1 MLRLCGLRV
10 SFRIAALF
18 AMLVF
23 VPQLAWAESPKCE
36 RDKLAAKHPG
46 LVGKTIKIGTDGE
59 TPPYAMR
66 DPKDFNHLIGLDTE
80 LAEATFKCIG
90 VPIEFKLGAWS
101 GQLPAVANG
110 QTDTMWDTLY
120 YTPERA
126 KQMDFVIYQR
136 AATGGMVQK
145 GNPKHI
151 TSLNDVCGVRATA
164 GLGTVEEAQFRQLS
178 GKCVEAGKK
187 PIEIVTFPDV
197 PAGARLVMNDRAD
210 LLLINLGL
218 VDQFVADNPDKL
230 ERAFTIV
237 TNWKVGVGFNKS
249 NKELEQA
256 VADGLKALRA
266 DGTEKKIYDK
276 YHFEYS
282 LAMPIE
288 ILTQ

>member
-1 MLRLCGLRV
+1 MNWKLAYTLAVG
-10 SFRIAALF
+10 SFSLVCAAPG
-18 AMLVF
+18 AAV
-23 VPQLAWAESPKCE
+23 ADAPKCE
-36 RDKLAAKHPG
+36 PDKLAAKYPS
-46 LVGKTIKIGTDGE
+46 LVGKTIRIGTDGE

-90 VPIEFKLGAWS
+90 APIEFKFGSWS
-101 GQLPAVANG
+101 GQIPAVANG
-110 QTDTMWDTLY
+110 QTDAMWDTLY

-126 KQMDFVIYQR
+126 KQIDFVIYLR

-151 TSLNDVCGVRATA
+151 MSLDDICGVRATA

-178 GKCVEAGKK
+178 DKCVQNGKK
-187 PIEIVTFPDV
+187 RVEIVTFPDI

-230 ERAFTIV
+230 ERSFMIV
-237 TNWKVGVGFNKS
+237 TDWKVGVGFGKP
-249 NKELEQA
+249 NKELEHA
-256 VADGLKALRA
+256 VADGLAAIRA

-276 YHFEYS
+276 YHFDYS

-288 ILTQ
+288 TLTQ

>member
-1 MLRLCGLRV
+1 MWKLAFV
-10 SFRIAALF
+10 SAVSSFWLLSASLGPSFAAE
-18 AMLVF
+18 A
-23 VPQLAWAESPKCE
+23 KCE
-36 RDKLAAKHPG
+36 PDKLATKYPG

-59 TPPYAMR
+59 TAPYGFR

-90 VPIEFKLGAWS
+90 VPIEFKLGAWA
-101 GQLPAVANG
+101 GQIPAVANG
-110 QTDTMWDTLY
+110 QTDAMWESLY

-126 KQMDFVIYQR
+126 KQIDFVIYLL

-151 TSLNDVCGVRATA
+151 MSLDDVCGVRATA
-164 GLGTVEEAQFRQLS
+164 GLATVEEAQFRQLS
-178 GKCVEAGKK
+178 DKCVKDGKK
-187 PIEIVTFPDV
+187 PIEIVTFPDI
-197 PAGARLVMNDRAD
+197 PAGARLIMNDRAD

-230 ERAFTIV
+230 ERSFMIKTD
-237 TNWKVGVGFNKS
+237 WKVGVGFGKGS
-249 NKELEQA
+249 KDLERA
-256 VADGLKALRA
+256 VADGLAAIRA

-276 YHFEYS
+276 YHFDYS

-288 ILTQ
+288 TLTQ

>member
-1 MLRLCGLRV
+1 MRRLCGLKV
-10 SFRIAALF
+10 SFAIAALF

-23 VPQLAWAESPKCE
+23 APQRASAESPKCE
-36 RDKLAAKHPG
+36 ADKLATKYPG
-46 LVGKTIKIGTDGE
+46 LAGKTVKIGTDGE

-110 QTDTMWDTLY
+110 QTDAMWDTLY

-151 TSLNDVCGVRATA
+151 TSLDDVCGVRATA

-178 GKCVEAGKK
+178 GKCVKAGKK

-230 ERAFTIV
+230 ERAFIIV

-256 VADGLKALRA
+256 VADGLKTLRA

>member
-1 MLRLCGLRV
+1 MAKFPGSSV
-10 SFRIAALF
+10 IATLLAV
-18 AMLVF
+18 AVLVPS
-23 VPQLAWAESPKCE
+23 VGRAADAKCE
-36 RDKLAAKHPG
+36 PDKLATKYPS
-46 LVGKTIKIGTDGE
+46 LVGKTVKIGTDGE

-66 DPKDFNHLIGLDTE
+66 DPKDFSHLIGLDTE
-80 LAEATFKCIG
+80 LAEAAFKCIG

-110 QTDTMWDTLY
+110 QTDAMWDTLY

-126 KQMDFVIYQR
+126 QQMDFVIYSR

-151 TSLNDVCGVRATA
+151 MGLDDICGVRATA

-178 GKCVEAGKK
+178 DKCVQDGKK
-187 PIEIVTFPDV
+187 AVDIVTFPDI

-230 ERAFTIV
+230 ERSFMIV
-237 TNWKVGVGFNKS
+237 TNWKIGVGFNKN

-256 VADGLKALRA
+256 VADALRA
-266 DGTEKKIYDK
+266 IRASGAEKAIYDK
-276 YHFEYS
+276 YHFDYS

>member
-1 MLRLCGLRV
+1 MAKFPGLSV
-10 SFRIAALF
+10 IATLL
-18 AMLVF
+18 AMAVLVPS
-23 VPQLAWAESPKCE
+23 VGRAADAKCE
-36 RDKLAAKHPG
+36 PDKLATRYPS
-46 LVGKTIKIGTDGE
+46 LVGKTVKIGTDGE

-66 DPKDFNHLIGLDTE
+66 DPKDFSHLIGLDTE
-80 LAEATFKCIG
+80 LAEAAFKCIG

-110 QTDTMWDTLY
+110 QTDAMWDTLY

-126 KQMDFVIYQR
+126 QQMDFVIYSR

-151 TSLNDVCGVRATA
+151 MGLDDICGVRATA

-178 GKCVEAGKK
+178 DKCVRDGKK
-187 PIEIVTFPDV
+187 AVDIVTFPDI

-230 ERAFTIV
+230 ERSFMIV
-237 TNWKVGVGFNKS
+237 TNWKIGVGFNKN
-249 NKELEQA
+249 NKELEVA
-256 VADGLKALRA
+256 VADALRA
-266 DGTEKKIYDK
+266 IRASGAEKAIYDK
-276 YHFEYS
+276 YHFDYS

>member
-23 VPQLAWAESPKCE
+23 VPQMASAESPKCE
-36 RDKLAAKHPG
+36 PDKLATKYPG
-46 LVGKTIKIGTDGE
+46 LVGKTVKIGTDGE

-151 TSLNDVCGVRATA
+151 TSLDDVCGVRATA

-256 VADGLKALRA
+256 VADGLKVIRA

>member
-1 MLRLCGLRV
+1 MAKFPGSSV
-10 SFRIAALF
+10 IATLLAV
-18 AMLVF
+18 AVLVPS
-23 VPQLAWAESPKCE
+23 VGRAADAKCE
-36 RDKLAAKHPG
+36 PDKLATKYPS
-46 LVGKTIKIGTDGE
+46 LVGKTVKIGTDGE

-66 DPKDFNHLIGLDTE
+66 DPKDFSHLIGLDTE
-80 LAEATFKCIG
+80 LAEAAFKCIG

-110 QTDTMWDTLY
+110 QTDAMWDTLY

-126 KQMDFVIYQR
+126 QQMDFVIYSR

-151 TSLNDVCGVRATA
+151 MGLDDICGVRATA

-178 GKCVEAGKK
+178 DKCVQDGKK
-187 PIEIVTFPDV
+187 AVDIVTFPDI

-230 ERAFTIV
+230 ERSFMIV
-237 TNWKVGVGFNKS
+237 TNWKIGVGFNKN

-256 VADGLKALRA
+256 VADAIRAIRASGAEKA
-266 DGTEKKIYDK
+266 IYDK
-276 YHFEYS
+276 YHFDYS

-288 ILTQ
+288 ILAQ

>member
-1 MLRLCGLRV
+1 MAKFPGLSV
-10 SFRIAALF
+10 IATLL
-18 AMLVF
+18 AMAVLVPS
-23 VPQLAWAESPKCE
+23 VGRAADAKCE
-36 RDKLAAKHPG
+36 PDKLATRYPS
-46 LVGKTIKIGTDGE
+46 LVGKTVKVGTDGE

-66 DPKDFNHLIGLDTE
+66 DPKDFSHLIGLDTE
-80 LAEATFKCIG
+80 LAEAAFKCIG

-110 QTDTMWDTLY
+110 QTDAMWDTLY

-126 KQMDFVIYQR
+126 QQMDFVIYSR

-151 TSLNDVCGVRATA
+151 MGLDDICGVRATA

-178 GKCVEAGKK
+178 DKCVRDGKK
-187 PIEIVTFPDV
+187 AVDIVTFPDI

-230 ERAFTIV
+230 ERSFMIV
-237 TNWKVGVGFNKS
+237 TNWKIGVGFNKN
-249 NKELEQA
+249 NKELEVA
-256 VADGLKALRA
+256 VADALRA
-266 DGTEKKIYDK
+266 IRASGAEKAIYDK
-276 YHFEYS
+276 YHFDYS

>member
-1 MLRLCGLRV
+1 MAKFPGSSV
-10 SFRIAALF
+10 IATLLAV
-18 AMLVF
+18 AVLVPS
-23 VPQLAWAESPKCE
+23 VGRAADAKCE
-36 RDKLAAKHPG
+36 PDKLATKYPS

-66 DPKDFNHLIGLDTE
+66 DPKDFSHLIGLDTE
-80 LAEATFKCIG
+80 LAEAAFKCIG

-110 QTDTMWDTLY
+110 QTDAMWDTLY

-126 KQMDFVIYQR
+126 QQMDFVVYSR

-151 TSLNDVCGVRATA
+151 MGLDDICGVRATA

-178 GKCVEAGKK
+178 DKCVQDGKK
-187 PIEIVTFPDV
+187 AVDIVTFPDI

-230 ERAFTIV
+230 ERSFMIV
-237 TNWKVGVGFNKS
+237 TNWKIGVGFNKN

-256 VADGLKALRA
+256 VADALRA
-266 DGTEKKIYDK
+266 IRASGAEKAIYDK
-276 YHFEYS
+276 YHFDYS

>member
-1 MLRLCGLRV
+1 MNWKIVLAVGSLGLLQLWV
-10 SFRIAALF
+10 GGALAAD
-18 AMLVF
+18 A
-23 VPQLAWAESPKCE
+23 KCE
-36 RDKLAAKHPG
+36 PDKLAAKYPS
-46 LVGKTIKIGTDGE
+46 LAGKTIRIGTDGE
-59 TPPYAMR
+59 TAPYSMR

-90 VPIEFKLGAWS
+90 LPTEFKFGAWS
-101 GQLPAVANG
+101 GQIPAVANG
-110 QTDTMWDTLY
+110 QTDAMWESLY

-126 KQMDFVIYQR
+126 KQLDFVIYLK

-151 TSLNDVCGVRATA
+151 MGLDDICGVRATA

-178 GKCVEAGKK
+178 DKCVKDGKK
-187 PIEIVTFPDV
+187 AVEIVTFPDI

-218 VDQFVADNPDKL
+218 VDQFVRDNPDKL
-230 ERAFTIV
+230 ERSFMIV
-237 TNWKVGVGFNKS
+237 SDWKVGVGFGKNS
-249 NKELEQA
+249 KELEQA
-256 VADGLKALRA
+256 VADGLAAIRA
-266 DGTEKKIYDK
+266 NGAEKQIYDK

>member
-1 MLRLCGLRV
+1 MAKYRALSV
-10 SFRIAALF
+10 IAAL
-18 AMLVF
+18 
-23 VPQLAWAESPKCE
+23 LAAALFLPSASIAADVKCE
-36 RDKLAAKHPG
+36 PDKLATKYPS
-46 LVGKTIKIGTDGE
+46 LVAKTIKIGTDGE

-66 DPKDFNHLIGLDTE
+66 DPKDFSQLIGLDTE
-80 LAEATFKCIG
+80 LAQAAFKCIG

-110 QTDTMWDTLY
+110 QTDAMWDTLY
-120 YTPERA
+120 YSPERA
-126 KQMDFVIYQR
+126 QQMDFVVYSR

-151 TSLNDVCGVRATA
+151 MGLDDICGVRASA

-178 GKCVEAGKK
+178 DKCVKDGKK
-187 PIEIVTFPDV
+187 AVEIVTFPDI

-230 ERAFTIV
+230 ERSFMIV
-237 TNWKVGVGFNKS
+237 TNWKIGVGVNKN

-256 VADGLKALRA
+256 IADALSAIRASGAEKA
-266 DGTEKKIYDK
+266 IYEK
-276 YHFEYS
+276 YHFAYS
-282 LAMPIE
+282 LAMPVE

>member
-1 MLRLCGLRV
+1 MWKLAFV
-10 SFRIAALF
+10 SAASLF
-18 AMLVF
+18 WLMSASPGASF
-23 VPQLAWAESPKCE
+23 AAEAKCE
-36 RDKLAAKHPG
+36 PDKLASKYPSLAS
-46 LVGKTIKIGTDGE
+46 KTIKIGTDGE

-90 VPIEFKLGAWS
+90 APIEFKLGAWS
-101 GQLPAVANG
+101 GQIPAVANG
-110 QTDTMWDTLY
+110 QTDAMWDTLY

-126 KQMDFVIYQR
+126 KQIDFVIYLR

-151 TSLNDVCGVRATA
+151 MSLADICGVRATA

-178 GKCVEAGKK
+178 DKCVKDGKK
-187 PIEIVTFPDV
+187 PVEIVTFPDI

-230 ERAFTIV
+230 ERSFMIV
-237 TNWKVGVGFNKS
+237 TNWKVGVGFGKA

-256 VADGLKALRA
+256 VADGLAAIRA

-276 YHFEYS
+276 YHFDYS

>member
-1 MLRLCGLRV
+1 MNWKLACTLAITSFSLLC
-10 SFRIAALF
+10 AAPRS
-18 AMLVF
+18 AV
-23 VPQLAWAESPKCE
+23 ADAPKCE
-36 RDKLAAKHPG
+36 PDKLATKYPS

-80 LAEATFKCIG
+80 LAEAVFKCIG
-90 VPIEFKLGAWS
+90 APIEFKFGSWS
-101 GQLPAVANG
+101 GQIPAVANG
-110 QTDTMWDTLY
+110 QTDAMWDTLY

-126 KQMDFVIYQR
+126 KQIDFVIYLR

-151 TSLNDVCGVRATA
+151 MGLDDICGVRATA

-178 GKCVEAGKK
+178 DKCVQNGKK
-187 PIEIVTFPDV
+187 PVEIVTFPDI

-230 ERAFTIV
+230 ERSFMILTD
-237 TNWKVGVGFNKS
+237 WKVGVGFGKA
-249 NKELEQA
+249 NKELEHA
-256 VADGLKALRA
+256 VADGLAAIRA
-266 DGTEKKIYDK
+266 DGTEKNIYDK
-276 YHFEYS
+276 YHFDYR

-288 ILTQ
+288 TLTQ

>member
-1 MLRLCGLRV
+1 MRRFCRLKV
-10 SFRIAALF
+10 SFAIATLF

-23 VPQLAWAESPKCE
+23 APQRASAESPKCE
-36 RDKLAAKHPG
+36 PYKLATKYPG
-46 LVGKTIKIGTDGE
+46 LAGKTVKIGTDGE

-126 KQMDFVIYQR
+126 KQMDFVIYLR

-151 TSLNDVCGVRATA
+151 TSLDDVCGVRATA

-178 GKCVEAGKK
+178 GKCVEAGRQQ
-187 PIEIVTFPDV
+187 IEIVTFPDV

-256 VADGLKALRA
+256 VADGLKAIRA

>member
-10 SFRIAALF
+10 SFPIAALF

-23 VPQLAWAESPKCE
+23 VSQMASAESPKCE
-36 RDKLAAKHPG
+36 PDKLATKYPG
-46 LVGKTIKIGTDGE
+46 LAGKTVKIGTDGE

-126 KQMDFVIYQR
+126 KQMDFVIYLR

-151 TSLNDVCGVRATA
+151 TSLDDVCGVRATA
-164 GLGTVEEAQFRQLS
+164 GLGTVEEAQFRQLN

-230 ERAFTIV
+230 DRAFIII

-256 VADGLKALRA
+256 VADGLKAIRA